1 MGYAHQFLIFPI
13 PDSRLNM
20 NHLNSSNRKTAI
32 ISIDV
37 ETDWGGRLPASA
49 DTVLGVKIGLPKIFE
64 ILNQYHCPATLFVSG
79 EIVPYI
85 QKELE
90 ISIQNQFEIASHGF
104 THRRMPELSAAEIQ
118 EELTQSKAVLEAAT
132 GQTVLGFRA
141 PQARIPEG
149 LYSYLKQSGY
159 HYDSSVFAGKMPTRF
174 HNENVPNSPYLLD
187 NIWEIPVNSLPLI
200 PLPMGLLW
208 MDLFN
213 LLFIKSLTTVSP
225 LPNFIQVYMHPFD
238 FIPAY
243 SVDTVS
249 IPVGAKLWYS
259 RRQGSALQTL
269 NHLLNWLQQLGYTFV
284 TAGELIKPDS
294 TEINETVANY

>member
-1 MGYAHQFLIFPI
+1 
-13 PDSRLNM
+13 M
-20 NHLNSSNRKTAI
+20 NLSNRKTAI

-37 ETDWGGRLPASA
+37 ETDWGGTLPPSA
-49 DTVLGVKIGLPKIFE
+49 ETVLGVKIGLPKIFE
-64 ILNQYHCPATLFVSG
+64 ILNQYDCPATLFVSG

-90 ISIQNQFEIASHGF
+90 ISLQSQCEIASHGF
-104 THRRMPELSAAEIQ
+104 THRRMPELSASEIQ
-118 EELTQSKAVLEAAT
+118 EELAKSKVILEAVT
-132 GQTVLGFRA
+132 GQKVLGFRA
-141 PQARIPEG
+141 PQARIPDG

-159 HYDSSVFAGKMPTRF
+159 SYDSSVFAGKMPTRF
-174 HNENVPNSPYLLD
+174 NNENVPPSPYILD

-213 LLFIKSLTTVSP
+213 LLLIKSLTTISP

-243 SVDTVS
+243 SVNGVS

-269 NHLLNWLQQLGYTFV
+269 NHFLNWLKQLGYTFV
-284 TAGELIKPDS
+284 TAGELIKPDY
-294 TEINETVANY
+294 T